1 MTSNENNLEKDE
13 GFSLKKDQKIETS
26 SDSEINNNIE
36 YEFGWNSYS
45 ESTNG
50 RFAMIGFIAIL
61 IIEIVSKE
69 SFLNW
74 CGLFN

>member
-13 GFSLKKDQKIETS
+13 EVSLEKDQKMNRAS
-26 SDSEINNNIE
+26 NSEINNIE
-36 YEFGWNSYS
+36 YKFGWNNYS